1 MKDITESMLS
11 AAIINAKSKADVLIN
26 LGYTPNRKL
35 YPTLDILANRFN
47 IKLPNSR
54 SGYSNAIRKI
64 PKEELLKLADVCSS
78 KKEILF
84 YFGFPDSTQNY
95 RVLNTLLDELE
106 ITKFIKN
113 PTGSSNKQYKK
124 AENYLIENS
133 SINSSKLRVKL
144 VTENILENKCSICNI
159 EAYWNNKELTLQLD
173 HINGINTD
181 NRLNNLRLLCP
192 NCHSQTDNY
201 AAKNIK

>member
-35 YPTLDILANRFN
+35 YPTLDALANRFN

-106 ITKFIKN
+106 ITKFVKN
-113 PTGSSNKQYKK
+113 PIGNNKQYKK
-124 AENYLIENS
+124 AENYLTQNS
-133 SINSSKLRVKL
+133 SISSSKLRVKL
-144 VTENILENKCSICNI
+144 ITENIFEHKCSICSI
-159 EAYWNNKELTLQLD
+159 EPYWNNKPLTLQLD

-181 NRLNNLRLLCP
+181 NRLNNLRLVCP